1 MRHPRVCG
9 RWAGWRTVYRALER
23 CCAQRALCAH
33 HSPLP
38 PRAPKRR
45 SRTLQPIPAA
55 LPSSTVARCSQ
66 ALPPCAPPTP
76 QARAAAERRAV
87 NTVMQGSAADVI
99 KRAMAAL
106 HSQLAAPAWAGAA
119 RLVLQVLQGR
129 VFVGCRR
136 V

>member
-1 MRHPRVCG
+1 
-9 RWAGWRTVYRALER
+9 
-23 CCAQRALCAH
+23 
-33 HSPLP
+33 
-38 PRAPKRR
+38 
-45 SRTLQPIPAA
+45 
-55 LPSSTVARCSQ
+55 
-66 ALPPCAPPTP
+66 
-76 QARAAAERRAV
+76 
-87 NTVMQGSAADVI
+87 MQGSAADVI